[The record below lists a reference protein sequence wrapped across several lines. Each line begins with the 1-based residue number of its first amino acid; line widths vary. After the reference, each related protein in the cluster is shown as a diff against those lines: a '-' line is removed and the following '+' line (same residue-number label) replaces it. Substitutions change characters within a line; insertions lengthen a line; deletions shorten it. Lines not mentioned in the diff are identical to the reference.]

1 MLHKEQE
8 LVNDSSLSG
17 FFLLEFSEVQELQIL
32 FFIGFLVFYLA
43 AIAGNLLIIS
53 AIAFDHHLHTPMYF
67 FLMNLA
73 MQDVGQ
79 VSIVFPKAMANS
91 LMNCRYISYAGCV
104 AQVLFFIFLMSS
116 DLFLLTV
123 MAYDRY
129 VAICDPLPLQYEKLM
144 NKQACIQMVTAV
156 WITGF
161 VYGVL
166 HTTGTFAAPLCSN
179 VIDQFF
185 CEIPALLRL
194 ACSDLYLLE
203 IGFIILSTFIGFG
216 CFIFIVVTY
225 VHIFSAVMKIPSVQ
239 GKKKAFSTCLP
250 HLIVFSIFIITG
262 YFAYIKPPSNS
273 ASGLEFAFTMVYMMV
288 PPLMNP
294 IIYSLRNKEIKL
306 ALSKR
311 LTKQNKQRKFCLVYH

>member
-1 MLHKEQE
+1 MTLKHQD
-8 LVNDSSLSG
+8 LFNASSPSG
-17 FFLLEFSEVQELQIL
+17 FLLLEFSTVRELQIL
-32 FFIGFLVFYLA
+32 HFIGFLVFYLA
-43 AIAGNLLIIS
+43 TVTGNLLIVCAVAS
-53 AIAFDHHLHTPMYF
+53 DQHLYTPMYF
-67 FLMNLA
+67 FVMNLA
-73 MQDVGQ
+73 IQDVGQ
-79 VSIVFPKAMANS
+79 VSVVFPKAMANS
-91 LMNCRYISYAGCV
+91 LMNRRHISYSGCV
-104 AQVLFFIFLMSS
+104 AQVLLLVFFAACDFSLI
-116 DLFLLTV
+116 TV

-129 VAICDPLPLQYEKLM
+129 VAICSPLQYEKLM

-311 LTKQNKQRKFCLVYH
+311 LSFKLK